1 MRIGQEYIIMIMIS
15 YPLWSAALIIVFGV
29 LLAGLTE
36 RQDRALLLPAA
47 ASLLMAIRFFLLSVS
62 LGEEPALLDRW
73 RAQEIAAT
81 LDFAALILVAPYL
94 AIVIGR
100 RLNYYR
106 QQRKEQSAP

>member
-1 MRIGQEYIIMIMIS
+1 MRIGQEYIMMIMIS

-29 LLAGLTE
+29 LLTELTE

-62 LGEEPALLDRW
+62 LGEEPALLDRY

-100 RLNYYR
+100 SLNYYR